1 MEIVIRYIKEKE
13 EDWLINKD
21 HTGVWSF
28 AFRWLFDKCIS
39 LCYNRP
45 RLFQKGGKKW
55 NYET

>member
-28 AFRWLFDKCIS
+28 AF
-39 LCYNRP
+39 
-45 RLFQKGGKKW
+45 QKGGKKW